1 MEELS
6 DYVKENEDFIIS
18 QGIVAVTIDNA
29 IIFNVVCKNYYR
41 QLNYHFLKEG
51 DYAALIFYEPND
63 IMTFTVVPSNKLTAL
78 LKVRNI

>member
-1 MEELS
+1 MW
-6 DYVKENEDFIIS
+6 YV
-18 QGIVAVTIDNA
+18 T
-29 IIFNVVCKNYYR
+29 NYYR

>member
-1 MEELS
+1 MLS
-6 DYVKENEDFIIS
+6 FLTWYV
-18 QGIVAVTIDNA
+18 T
-29 IIFNVVCKNYYR
+29 NYYR
-41 QLNYHFLKEG
+41 QLNYYFIKEG